1 MPYYTVEPTG
11 QVLGRAMRT
20 ATERAGITGGDLGAV
35 FAHGSG
41 IPFEDV
47 TEGYAL
53 HEAFGENAARLPV
66 TAPKSGFG
74 HLLGAA
80 APADA
85 ALALR
90 AMAAGSV
97 PPTVNLDRQAPGIDL
112 DLVRGAARPA
122 PDWEHTLVVS
132 RGLGV

>member
-1 MPYYTVEPTG
+1 
-11 QVLGRAMRT
+11 MRT

-53 HEAFGENAARLPV
+53 HEAFGEDAARIPV

-122 PDWEHTLVVS
+122 PEWEHTLVVS
-132 RGLGV
+132 RGLGGVNACLLLRR